1 MDDPSGGSGT
11 SLISSPWFLVVVLPS
26 FHVPMLIMY
35 GIVWSLRSSYCHIC
49 MEPLLIISGIGW
61 SLCSSYYHSWMDCP
75 WFFLYCLLY
84 SCFAHNS
91 TRHNSIQRTS
101 NALRLDLPI
110 EIGTSVSVLFCSLVF
125 FFSVSNKPLPQRPIS
140 VCLSARLLVIQLVT
154 LNFDTLHLLL
164 FYSFTGP

>member
-1 MDDPSGGSGT
+1 MCQC
-11 SLISSPWFLVVVLPS
+11 SS
-26 FHVPMLIMY
+26 
-35 GIVWSLRSSYCHIC
+35 C
-49 MEPLLIISGIGW
+49 MESFRAYVHPIAIYAW
-61 SLCSSYYHSWMDCP
+61 SLCSSYLESVGA
-75 WFFLYCLLY
+75 
-84 SCFAHNS
+84 SAHPITIHGWIALDS
-91 TRHNSIQRTS
+91 FCIVFCTHVLHTQLKLTS